1 MAKIFLLR
9 LLISHISL
17 HISSEN
23 ILAQLLISL
32 SENPHSALCFW
43 ETRSKRE
50 LSLYLKEV
58 QSRDSCSFLAWTAN
72 MAGEELRRL
81 CSEGGWTYGALWCN
95 DCRDPRMLVLEE
107 SYHEEQTG
115 KIFEKMVNQGSAEW
129 QDQILAG
136 IKTIAVIPLPSLGV
150 LQFGSTEKI
159 GESSDFIAQAQH
171 LFWQFRIKQ
180 RGCLLVDMNFSH
192 PQTTFDSVISSRDY
206 SRFENNVSSYDSICE
221 QRQDNHLSSEFASL
235 ASGLLSLGSQIGTSS
250 QTSSLKTHAFS
261 MPESISSG
269 PFNGHRNL
277 CNGIPS
283 FSRTSHQVI
292 DHQGASTKV
301 PILLPP
307 SNWEQRSNFKY
318 SSNLL
323 ATPVKSNMWAEDI
336 DSSSYM
342 ENNLFPT
349 MAIPGVFNVIP
360 TTLHSSISHSNA
372 FHFLSKNSV
381 LSHSKVGSKP
391 TVHVSTPSKNSEPSL
406 SGAGM
411 LLELQHCSSPPVS
424 VCDISTSKYSSKVF
438 PFTVDLPENFL
449 PSQDRNPENSTLT
462 HSNTKST
469 KHQIHNNFMNNPIY
483 SCEQTTDQLNDG
495 LSVPFMYSFPDVPI
509 ASSGMAGNVS
519 RIDCSMTATL
529 PATESAAV
537 CASSLERGCDWNV
550 SEHHLVSD
558 NDLFDG
564 MELNLI
570 PMISRQECWDDMA
583 LPVVGNGCT
592 DFSTGLSNCI
602 TELEMSSV
610 ACSGKGLLS
619 DSSSFEQL
627 LDAVVAGNANVSAGC
642 NSVATMNSVICQDS
656 KQHIST
662 TIKHGDA
669 QISAAS
675 LSKCDIEKTMQGPP
689 SDAQSNS
696 NVYTW
701 IDDTC
706 SVNAEGSA
714 LHQPKKLEEYT
725 KVVRKRARPGES
737 TRPRPKDRQQIQ
749 DRVKELREI
758 VPNGAKC
765 SIDSLLDRTIK
776 HMLFLQSITKY
787 MDKLKQAD
795 EPNLIS
801 EKSGVVLKDNTN
813 GVGGATWAYEVA
825 GQTMACPILVED
837 VYPSGQM
844 LVEMLCEERGFFL
857 EIADVVRGFGL
868 TILKGDM
875 EIRERKVW
883 ARFLVEANR
892 DVTRMDI
899 FLSLVQFLQE
909 TSSFQA
915 NELHNRAISTGLN
928 SLTACQQQS
937 PALIPIGLADKL

>member
-9 LLISHISL
+9 LLHKL
-17 HISSEN
+17 
-23 ILAQLLISL
+23 
-32 SENPHSALCFW
+32 
-43 ETRSKRE
+43 KRE
-50 LSLYLKEV
+50 LSLYLTEV

-72 MAGEELRRL
+72 MAGEELSRL
-81 CSEGGWTYGALWCN
+81 CREGEWTYGALWCN

-107 SYHEEQTG
+107 SYHEEQSG
-115 KIFEKMVNQGSAEW
+115 KIFEKVVNQVHVIGQGTIGEVAISGKHRWIIFDTICMESSEMSSTNNPVIFQGSAEW

-136 IKTIAVIPLPSLGV
+136 I
-150 LQFGSTEKI
+150 KI

-180 RGCLLVDMNFSH
+180 RGCLHVDMNFSH

-206 SRFENNVSSYDSICE
+206 SSFKNNVSSYDSICE
-221 QRQDNHLSSEFASL
+221 QRQDNHLSSEFAYL
-235 ASGLLSLGSQIGTSS
+235 ASGPLSLRSQIGTSS
-250 QTSSLKTHAFS
+250 QTSSLKPHAFS

-269 PFNGHRNL
+269 PFNG
-277 CNGIPS
+277 S
-283 FSRTSHQVI
+283 VSSTSHQVI
-292 DHQGASTKV
+292 DQQGASTKV
-301 PILLPP
+301 PSLLPP
-307 SNWEQRSNFKY
+307 STWEQHSNFKY
-318 SSNLL
+318 SSNLF
-323 ATPVKSNMWAEDI
+323 ATPVKSNMWAENI
-336 DSSSYM
+336 DSYSYM
-342 ENNLFPT
+342 ENKLFPT

-360 TTLHSSISHSNA
+360 TTLHSSIPHSNA

-381 LSHSKVGSKP
+381 LSNSKVGSKP
-391 TVHVSTPSKNSEPSL
+391 MVHVSMSSNNSEPSL

-411 LLELQHCSSPPVS
+411 LLELQRCSSPPVS

-449 PSQDRNPENSTLT
+449 PSQDSENSTLL

-483 SCEQTTDQLNDG
+483 SCEQTNDQLHDG
-495 LSVPFMYSFPDVPI
+495 LSVPFMCSFPDVPI
-509 ASSGMAGNVS
+509 AGNVS
-519 RIDCSMTATL
+519 RIACSMTATL
-529 PATESAAV
+529 PATESPAV
-537 CASSLERGCDWNV
+537 FVGSSLDRNCDWNV
-550 SEHHLVSD
+550 SEHQLVSD
-558 NDLFDG
+558 NDFFNG

-570 PMISRQECWDDMA
+570 PMISRQECWDEMA
-583 LPVVGNGCT
+583 LPVVSNGCT

-602 TELEMSSV
+602 SELEMSSV
-610 ACSGKGLLS
+610 AGSGKGLLS

-627 LDAVVAGNANVSAGC
+627 LDAVVAGNANNISAGC
-642 NSVATMNSVICQDS
+642 NSVATKNSVICQDS

-662 TIKHGDA
+662 TI
-669 QISAAS
+669 
-675 LSKCDIEKTMQGPP
+675 E
-689 SDAQSNS
+689 
-696 NVYTW
+696 
-701 IDDTC
+701 DTC

-725 KVVRKRARPGES
+725 KVVRKRARPVES

-776 HMLFLQSITKY
+776 HMLFLQSLTKY
-787 MDKLKQAD
+787 VDKLKQAD
-795 EPNLIS
+795 EPKLIS

-844 LVEMLCEERGFFL
+844 LVEMLCEEQGFFL

-892 DVTRMDI
+892 YVTRMDI
-899 FLSLVQFLQE
+899 FLSLVQFLQQ

-915 NELHNRAISTGLN
+915 NELHTRAISTGLN

>member
-1 MAKIFLLR
+1 MAGALSRHTLCPQEWERMILKFEWQRPLR
-9 LLISHISL
+9 S
-17 HISSEN
+17 
-23 ILAQLLISL
+23 
-32 SENPHSALCFW
+32 
-43 ETRSKRE
+43 TRQPVAIEMPPEEAVEEVGGTSMTRLKRK
-50 LSLYLKEV
+50 LSLYLKV
-58 QSRDSCSFLAWTAN
+58 QSRDSGSFRRGRPIWPEKSSVGSVAKVGGHTAHSGATIAVIHDEPVFQIPKCECSIF
-72 MAGEELRRL
+72 
-81 CSEGGWTYGALWCN
+81 CSMDWIFQSSMDL
-95 DCRDPRMLVLEE
+95 MLVLEE
-107 SYHEEQTG
+107 SYHEEQSG
-115 KIFEKMVNQGSAEW
+115 KIFEKVVNQVHVIGQGTIGEVAISGNHRWIIFDTICMESSETSSTNNPVIFQGRAEW

-150 LQFGSTEKI
+150 LQVGSTRKI

-180 RGCLLVDMNFSH
+180 RRCLLEDMNFSH
-192 PQTTFDSVISSRDY
+192 PQTTFDSVISPRDY
-206 SRFENNVSSYDSICE
+206 SHDSICE

-235 ASGLLSLGSQIGTSS
+235 ASGLLSSS
-250 QTSSLKTHAFS
+250 QTSSLKPHAFS

-283 FSRTSHQVI
+283 FSSTSHQVI
-292 DHQGASTKV
+292 DQQGTSTKV

-307 SNWEQRSNFKY
+307 SNWEQHSNF
-318 SSNLL
+318 
-323 ATPVKSNMWAEDI
+323 KSNMWAEDI

-360 TTLHSSISHSNA
+360 TTLHSSIPHSNA

-391 TVHVSTPSKNSEPSL
+391 MAHVNMSSKHSEPSL
-406 SGAGM
+406 SDAGM
-411 LLELQHCSSPPVS
+411 LLELQRCSSPPVS

-462 HSNTKST
+462 HS
-469 KHQIHNNFMNNPIY
+469 MNNPIY
-483 SCEQTTDQLNDG
+483 SCKQTNDQCNDG

-519 RIDCSMTATL
+519 RIACSMTATL
-529 PATESAAV
+529 PTTEIPAV
-537 CASSLERGCDWNV
+537 CVASSLDRNCNWNV
-550 SEHHLVSD
+550 SEDQLVSEK
-558 NDLFDG
+558 DLFDG

-570 PMISRQECWDDMA
+570 PMISRQECWDEIA
-583 LPVVGNGCT
+583 LPVVSNGCT
-592 DFSTGLSNCI
+592 DFIS
-602 TELEMSSV
+602 ELEVSSV
-610 ACSGKGLLS
+610 AGSGKGLLT
-619 DSSSFEQL
+619 DSGSFEQL
-627 LDAVVAGNANVSAGC
+627 LDAVVTGNANISVGC
-642 NSVATMNSVICQDS
+642 NSVA
-656 KQHIST
+656 
-662 TIKHGDA
+662 
-669 QISAAS
+669 
-675 LSKCDIEKTMQGPP
+675 IEKTMQGPLL
-689 SDAQSNS
+689 DKQSNS
-696 NVYTW
+696 NFYTW

-737 TRPRPKDRQQIQ
+737 ARPRPKDRQQIQ

-776 HMLFLQSITKY
+776 HMLFLQSVTKY

-795 EPNLIS
+795 EPKLIR
-801 EKSGVVLKDNTN
+801 EKNGVVLKDNTN

-837 VYPSGQM
+837 VYSSGQM
-844 LVEMLCEERGFFL
+844 LVEMLCEEGGFFL

-883 ARFLVEANR
+883 ARFLVEVI
-892 DVTRMDI
+892 DQI
-899 FLSLVQFLQE
+899 L
-909 TSSFQA
+909 
-915 NELHNRAISTGLN
+915 
-928 SLTACQQQS
+928 
-937 PALIPIGLADKL
+937 